1 MRHPKASSRIRT
13 SLAWIL
19 APAVLIAAAASCNR
33 QTPAGLDDAQVR
45 PVFKGKPG
53 GDPITVD
60 DFNPKEGDQ
69 GQHFAMTVSG
79 SGFGNGAKVVF
90 VLNGD
95 DVSTIATTTTS
106 VDETGTNLTADV
118 DIGLD
123 AVVSEDY
130 EVAVSLRG
138 SRGVGTEK
146 FRVNAP
152 PGQPVN
158 VPVRLEFEPLVG
170 SAFSSDDGTA
180 YVDGDRGSDAW
191 INLTTQ
197 GEVGLFARVGP
208 LSGERR
214 FNYQM
219 TIVGS
224 PSPDY
229 PLPAGCQEGLRA
241 CAGDASALQTKPYE
255 GYGTFLDLTPA
266 NPSRLAIFRAGWSE
280 PGSLTWWIFFGDDGG
295 NKPCTVGEGDR
306 VRVTATA
313 FDATDSPTHWTV
325 TSASGDVSSPNATL
339 CRFKSKGKGFGMKW
353 VADLYGPLE
362 MRVCRLDAPDCSYIP

>member
-1 MRHPKASSRIRT
+1 MQNRKSCRRSIRC
-13 SLAWIL
+13 LAWIL
-19 APAVLIAAAASCNR
+19 APAVLIAAAASCD
-33 QTPAGLDDAQVR
+33 QQPPAGLGDAGVQ

-53 GDPITVD
+53 SDPISVD

-69 GQHFAMTVSG
+69 GQRFVMAVSG
-79 SGFGNGAKVVF
+79 SGFGKGAKVVF

-95 DVSTIATTTTS
+95 DVSTISTTTTS

-138 SRGVGTEK
+138 SRGVGTER
-146 FRVNAP
+146 FRVKMP

-191 INLTTQ
+191 INQTTQ
-197 GEVGLFARVGP
+197 GEAGLFARVGP
-208 LSGERR
+208 LSGDRR

-219 TIVGS
+219 TIVGG

-229 PLPAGCQEGLRA
+229 PLPAGCQEGPRA
-241 CAGDASALQTKPYE
+241 CAGDASALQTKTY
-255 GYGTFLDLTPA
+255 GGNGTFLDLTPA
-266 NPSRLAIFRAGWSE
+266 NPSRLAIFQAGWSE
-280 PGSLTWWIFFGDDGG
+280 PGSLTWWIFFGDDGR
-295 NKPCTVGEGDR
+295 KEPCTVGEGDR

-313 FDATDSPTHWTV
+313 FDGNESPTHWAV
-325 TSASGDVSSPNATL
+325 TSAAGDASTPNATL
-339 CRFKSKGKGFGMKW
+339 CRFKSKGPGRGWKW

-362 MRVCRLDAPDCSYIP
+362 MKVCRLDALGCSSVP

>member
-1 MRHPKASSRIRT
+1 MLHPKVSSRIRT

-19 APAVLIAAAASCNR
+19 APAVLIAAAASCDR
-33 QTPAGLDDAQVR
+33 QAPPGLDDAGLQ
-45 PVFKGKPG
+45 PVFKGKPPPASIVV
-53 GDPITVD
+53 DSFKPI
-60 DFNPKEGDQ
+60 EGEQ
-69 GQHFAMTVSG
+69 GQTLPMTVYG
-79 SGFGNGAKVVF
+79 RGFGNGAKVVF
-90 VLNGD
+90 ALNGD
-95 DVSTIATTTTS
+95 DVSTISTTTTS

-138 SRGVGTEK
+138 SRGVGTER
-146 FRVNAP
+146 FRVKMP

-208 LSGERR
+208 LSGDRR

-219 TIVGS
+219 TIVGG

-241 CAGDASALQTKPYE
+241 CAGDASALQTKTYA
-255 GYGTFLDLTPA
+255 GNGTFLDLTPA
-266 NPSRLAIFRAGWSE
+266 NASRLAIFRAGWSE

-325 TSASGDVSSPNATL
+325 NSAAGDEFTPNATL
-339 CRFKSKGKGFGMKW
+339 CRFKSKGAGRGMKW
-353 VADLYGPLE
+353 VADLYGSLE
-362 MRVCRLDAPDCSYIP
+362 MRVCRLDAPDCSSLP

>member
-1 MRHPKASSRIRT
+1 MLHPKVSPRIRP

-19 APAVLIAAAASCNR
+19 APAVLIAAAASCDR
-33 QTPAGLDDAQVR
+33 QATAGLDDAGLQ
-45 PVFKGKPG
+45 PGFKGKPG
-53 GDPITVD
+53 GDPIAVD

-69 GQHFAMTVSG
+69 GQRFVMTISG

-90 VLNGD
+90 ALNGD
-95 DVSTIATTTTS
+95 DVSTISTTTTS
-106 VDETGTNLTADV
+106 VDETGENLTADV

-138 SRGVGTEK
+138 SRGVGTER
-146 FRVNAP
+146 FRVKMP

-180 YVDGDRGSDAW
+180 AYVDGDRGSDAW
-191 INLTTQ
+191 INQTTQ

-208 LSGERR
+208 LSGDRR
-214 FNYQM
+214 FNFQM
-219 TIVGS
+219 TIVGD

-229 PLPAGCQEGLRA
+229 PLPTGCQEGSLA
-241 CAGDASALQTKPYE
+241 CAGEASALRTQDD
-255 GYGTFLDLTPA
+255 YGVTFLDLTPG
-266 NPSRLAIFRAGWSE
+266 NSSRFATFRAGWSE
-280 PGSLTWWIFFGDDGG
+280 PGYLTWWIFFGDDGG
-295 NKPCTVGEGDR
+295 KKPCTVGEGDR

-313 FDATDSPTHWTV
+313 FDAGAPTHWAV
-325 TSASGDVSSPNATL
+325 TSAAGDPSTPNATL
-339 CRFKSKGKGFGMKW
+339 CRFKSKGPGIGMNW

-362 MRVCRLDAPDCSYIP
+362 MKVCRLDAPDCSSVP